1 MENATTKP
9 KRRTTPAAKK
19 KDDAKQRARK
29 SGDFIAV
36 YKKYF
41 VAPSTTPDAFRILDL
56 TDGSSI
62 SYSSHT

>member
-1 MENATTKP
+1 MKNATTKP
-9 KRRTTPAAKK
+9 KRRTAPAAKK
-19 KDDAKQRARK
+19 KVDAKQRAQK
-29 SGDFIAV
+29 SSDFIAA

-56 TDGSSI
+56 TDGSGI